1 MKALVLGGGSLK
13 GAFQA
18 GAVMA
23 VLEAGYEPDAVYG
36 ISVGSLNATFLAYEA
51 AKQYKET
58 RYVNWPKAGR
68 HLLEFWIRNI
78 TRPQDIATIRSRF
91 RTGFNT
97 LMSRFDG
104 FLDNAPIRN
113 LITNHVDMEVLRN
126 GPVKIKVGAVD
137 VVGGDIIYADAND
150 PNFMEFV
157 YASSS
162 LPFLMPGVHIGG
174 DTKKLFMDGG
184 LREVA
189 PLRVAIEDSAS
200 EIVCVTCQSRRIYN
214 EKFNCRNLLN
224 LMDRVKDIT
233 VNQIVNNDISWA
245 ERFAERERMHGRDM
259 RLTVVRPTEPLSLN
273 LLRFTSQD
281 IGDLIVKGYQA
292 ATDVLRAEELKMR
305 A

>member
-23 VLEAGYEPDAVYG
+23 ILEAGYEPDAVYG
-36 ISVGSLNATFLAYEA
+36 ISVGSLNATFIAYEA

-58 RYVNWPKAGR
+58 RYINWPKVGR

-78 TRPQDIATIRSRF
+78 TKPQDIAVFRSRF

-104 FLDNAPIRN
+104 FLDNTPIRS

-126 GPVKIKVGAVD
+126 GPVRLKVGAVD
-137 VVGGDIIYADAND
+137 IVGGDIVYADATD
-150 PNFMEFV
+150 PNFIEYV

-174 DTKKLFMDGG
+174 DTGKVFLDGG

-189 PLRVAIEDSAS
+189 PLRIAIEDNAS
-200 EIVCVTCQSRRIYN
+200 EIVCVACQSRRIYN
-214 EKFNCRNLLN
+214 EKFNYRNLLN

-259 RLTVVRPTEPLSLN
+259 RLSVVRPTEPLQLN
-273 LLRFTSQD
+273 LLKFNSED
-281 IGDLIVKGYQA
+281 IGELIVKGYKA
-292 ATDVLRAEELKMR
+292 ATDVLRAEELKLR